1 MTSTPMLP
9 SNEKKKKKKGIKW
22 TFFLRLDTD
31 WGHGKYIM
39 VKGQLKLGNKST
51 RLR

>member
-9 SNEKKKKKKGIKW
+9 SNEKKKKKKRNQMDI
-22 TFFLRLDTD
+22 FLRLDTD

-39 VKGQLKLGNKST
+39 VKGQISLATKAQG
-51 RLR
+51 